1 MKKLLSIILIAVIL
15 LSTMAPTAQA
25 ASLPANKIVDTF
37 VKTDISGNEMNFDLV
52 KNPDGDYTL
61 NYYLNGVLTT
71 TYDISAVS
79 TTVVAHNVTG
89 NTKNYTLDASALSV
103 QQIPAVR
110 GPDRWQHAG
119 YIQYRYSERFDCD
132 PIAVVLWKD
141 TDAFSGTYVVN
152 TYQNSVY
159 SDWVAVITSVLIGA
173 GMSLLAPATLAA
185 GILAGMIGYYGSE
198 VINGLISIPFI
209 EEYECSYVTYT
220 MRAEVIGAGMNTSSV
235 DYEGGVE
242 YRLNYVDAPAEYHCD
257 GWTPRTWACRA
268 FAEEVWDDSVA
279 WWPPFPG
286 VVDYPYYI

>member
-1 MKKLLSIILIAVIL
+1 MKKILSTLLVFAIL
-15 LSTMAPTAQA
+15 LITLSPTAQA
-25 ASLPANKIVDTF
+25 ASYPMNNIVDSYTRS
-37 VKTDISGNEMNFDLV
+37 DYSGNEMDFELV
-52 KNPDGDYTL
+52 RNGEGSYSL
-61 NYYLNGVLTT
+61 NYYYNRVLTT
-71 TYDISAVS
+71 IYDICNTN
-79 TTVVAHNVTG
+79 TTVIAHAVTG
-89 NTKNYTLDASALSV
+89 NVRQYTLDASAV
-103 QQIPAVR
+103 QIQRFPAEK
-110 GPDRWQHAG
+110 GPVRWQHAG
-119 YIQYRYSERFDCD
+119 YIRYRYSERFDCD
-132 PIAVVLWKD
+132 PIAVVSWKD

-220 MRAEVIGAGMNTSSV
+220 MRAEVIGAGMNTSAV

-242 YRLNYVDAPAEYHCD
+242 YRLDYVDAPAEYHCE